1 MRILTFKI
9 FKKIKSSKRNLLF
22 RYYVRQCQKAY
33 VELALTSSEML
44 GCEKIQIDGNVLYG
58 L

>member
-9 FKKIKSSKRNLLF
+9 FKKIKPTKRNLLF
-22 RYYVRQCQKAY
+22 RYYVQQCQKAY
-33 VELALTSSEML
+33 IELALTIWEML
-44 GCEKIQIDGNVLYG
+44 GCEKIQIDGYVLYS